1 MNIAQEDLK
10 IISRYQNA
18 LSFEKIDEA
27 FRIVDEIINNLD
39 NVGAKELFGGYEK
52 DVDEIYSIILEEVFN
67 VIYGRQNQ
75 LHLKLGYFDTLTK
88 TIEETLCIENLT
100 YFILSKL
107 PQFEMNWHH
116 LEWGDMAMRYN
127 KLNVIAAR
135 DHGKSFYWSNA
146 YLAWKLYRYQPVT
159 GFSRPRHDLALSKR
173 GFLFSFSQQQ
183 AVDLLDILKSTIEEN
198 DDLRERLFPGRNE
211 GWAKTD
217 IVCKNGARITTKGFG
232 SSVRG
237 AHPGFIVV
245 DDGLKDNVIYSAMQ
259 RKKSID
265 YFHAVIMNM
274 IVPKGQVVVVGT
286 PFHANDLYGDLKSK
300 EGWHVREYPAI
311 FPNGVILWRERWG
324 FKELMEKRSTQ
335 GNIIF
340 SRENLCRPVTNESSI
355 FPQDVIERAYV
366 RMEDYTFV
374 RSRSAYKMKF
384 DRVVTGI
391 DFSIS
396 SSVGADY
403 TVIITAGIDDNENIW
418 LMNVTRFRGK
428 SFAEQLSVI
437 KQINASFQPDIMV
450 MENNV
455 FQQIFVQE
463 SERAGLP
470 VEGHTTGSNKYD
482 LKAGLPGL
490 AILFERGKVRIPRG
504 NQESIDIADSLA
516 LELSSVTWTDKG
528 LEGVGEHDDQA
539 MSLWLTSIAAKKV
552 TSGFKFKFL

>member
-1 MNIAQEDLK
+1 MNLDRED
-10 IISRYQNA
+10 YQILANYSNA
-18 LSFEKIDEA
+18 LSMDKIDEA
-27 FRIVDEIINNLD
+27 FRIVDEIVDNLD
-39 NVGAKELFGGYEK
+39 EGGARELFGGYES
-52 DVDEIYSIILEEVFN
+52 DVDKIYQTILEETFN
-67 VIYGRQNQ
+67 VVYGRKNQ
-75 LHLKLGYFDTLTK
+75 ITDKLGYMDQLTDS
-88 TIEETLCIENLT
+88 IEETLCIENLT
-100 YFILSKL
+100 YFIISKM
-107 PQFEMNWHH
+107 PQFELNWHH
-116 LEWGDMAMRYN
+116 LEWGDIAQRYDKAN
-127 KLNVIAAR
+127 IIAAR

-146 YLAWKLYRYQPVT
+146 YLAWKLYRYQPIT
-159 GFSRPRHDLALSKR
+159 GFGRPRKDLALSKR

-183 AVDLLDILKSTIEEN
+183 AVDLLDILKSTIEDN
-198 DDLRERLFPGRNE
+198 DDLRERLYPGKGD

-217 IVCKNGARITTKGFG
+217 IVAKNGARITTKGFG

-237 AHPGFIVV
+237 AHPGYIVV
-245 DDGLKDNVIYSAMQ
+245 DDGLKDNVIYSSVQ

-274 IVPKGQVVVVGT
+274 IVPKGQTIVVGT

-311 FPNGVILWRERWG
+311 FPDGTILWRERWG
-324 FKELMEKRSTQ
+324 FQELMEKRSTQ

-355 FPQDVIERAYV
+355 FPQEVIERAYV
-366 RMEDYTFV
+366 RMDDYKFT
-374 RSRSAYKMKF
+374 RSRAAYKMKF

-403 TVIITAGIDDNENIW
+403 TVIITAGIDENDNMW
-418 LMNVTRFRGK
+418 LMNITRFKGK
-428 SFAEQLSVI
+428 AFAEQLAVI
-437 KQINASFQPDIMV
+437 KQINHAFKPDIMV

-470 VEGHTTGSNKYD
+470 VDGHTTGTNKYD

-490 AILFERGKVRIPRG
+490 ALMFERGNIRIPRG
-504 NQESIDIADSLA
+504 DQESIDISDSLA
-516 LELSSVTWTDKG
+516 MELGAVTWTEKG

-539 MSLWLTSIAAKKV
+539 MALWLTSIAAKKIS
-552 TSGFKFKFL
+552 SGFSFKFL